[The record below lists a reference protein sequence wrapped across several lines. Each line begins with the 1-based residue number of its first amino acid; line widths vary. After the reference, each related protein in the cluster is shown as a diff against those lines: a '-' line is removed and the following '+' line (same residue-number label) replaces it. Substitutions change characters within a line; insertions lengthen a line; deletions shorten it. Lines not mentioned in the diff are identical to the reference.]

1 MATLFE
7 SVQLGSLVLAN
18 RVFMA
23 PLTRT
28 RADDDGVPSEFA
40 ATYYSQRASA
50 GLIVTE
56 ATQIS
61 PMGKGYANTPGIHSP
76 EQVRGW
82 GRIVESVH
90 NSGGRI
96 FLQLWHVGRISHTS
110 LLPNNV
116 QPVAP
121 SAIRANA
128 YTHIATGAAQVSEPV
143 ALTASGIKETLADY
157 QRAAANAKEAGF
169 DGVEIHAAN
178 GYLIDQFLRTGTNQR
193 TDKYGG
199 VAANRVRF
207 LTEAVEQVLEAWD
220 SKQIGVRISPTVDFN
235 DMSDDNP
242 RDTFSVAVA
251 RLNGYGLGY
260 LHVVEQAQ
268 DSKGSSEEDL
278 ALSAY
283 LRTLWKG
290 LYVVNGGY
298 DGPKGEEAIRSGHAD
313 AVAYGRAFLAN
324 PDLPRRLQLGAALNE
339 PDPTTFYGGDA
350 LAIRDPLL
358 SSFTTHRFLTSR
370 QTRWQGCSAVSWA
383 TPFLLSLLR
392 ILLEC
397 EDLSAY

>member
-1 MATLFE
+1 MASLFE
-7 SVQLGSLVLAN
+7 SVQLGSLALTN

-23 PLTRT
+23 PMTRI
-28 RADDDGVPSEFA
+28 RAHSDGIPGELA

-61 PMGKGYANTPGIHSP
+61 PMGKGYVNTPGIHSP
-76 EQVRGW
+76 EQVQAW
-82 GRIVESVH
+82 SRIVESVH
-90 NSGGRI
+90 KSGGRI
-96 FLQLWHVGRISHTS
+96 FLQLWHVGRISHSS
-110 LLPNNV
+110 LLPNNA

-128 YTHIATGAAQVSEPV
+128 HTHIATGAAQVSEPV
-143 ALTASGIKETLADY
+143 ALTAAGIKETLDGY
-157 QRAAANAKEAGF
+157 RLAAINAKEAGF

-193 TDKYGG
+193 TDEYGG
-199 VAANRVRF
+199 FASNRVRF
-207 LTEAVEQVLEAWD
+207 LTEAVERVLEAWD

-235 DMSDDNP
+235 DMYDDNP
-242 RDTFSVAVA
+242 RETFSVAVEK
-251 RLNGYGLGY
+251 LNNYGLGY

-268 DSKGSSEEDL
+268 DSKGSSEEDVS
-278 ALSAY
+278 LSAH

-298 DGPKGEEAIRSGHAD
+298 DGLRGEEAVRTGHAD

-339 PDPTTFYGGDA
+339 PDPTTFYGGGAAGYTSYPA
-350 LAIRDPLL
+350 L
-358 SSFTTHRFLTSR
+358 T
-370 QTRWQGCSAVSWA
+370 
-383 TPFLLSLLR
+383 
-392 ILLEC
+392 
-397 EDLSAY
+397 

>member
-7 SVQLGSLVLAN
+7 PVQLGSLVLAN

-28 RADDDGVPSEFA
+28 RADEEGVPSELA

-61 PMGKGYANTPGIHSP
+61 PMGKGYSNTPGIHTP
-76 EQVRGW
+76 KQTQVW
-82 GRIVESVH
+82 SQIVESVH

-121 SAIRANA
+121 SAIRADA
-128 YTHIATGAAQVSEPV
+128 DTHIATGSAKVSEPV
-143 ALTASGIKETLADY
+143 ALSASGIKQTLADY
-157 QRAAANAKEAGF
+157 RSAASKAKAAGF

-178 GYLIDQFLRTGTNQR
+178 GYLIDQFLRTGSNQR
-193 TDKYGG
+193 TDEYGG
-199 VAANRVRF
+199 TASNRIRF
-207 LTEAVEQVLEAWD
+207 LTEAVETVLEVWD
-220 SKQIGVRISPTVDFN
+220 SRQVGVRISPTVDFN
-235 DMSDDNP
+235 DMTDANP
-242 RDTFSVAVA
+242 LETFSVAVEK
-251 RLNGYGLGY
+251 LNSYGLGY

-268 DSKGSSEEDL
+268 DSTGRAEEAV
-278 ALSAY
+278 ALSAQ
-283 LRTLWKG
+283 LRALWKG
-290 LYVVNGGY
+290 VYVVNGGY
-298 DGPKGEEAIRSGHAD
+298 DGPKGEQAIRTGHAD

-324 PDLPRRLQLGAALNE
+324 PDLPRRLRLGAPLNE
-339 PDPTTFYGGDA
+339 LDPTTIYGGGAAGYTSYPA
-350 LAIRDPLL
+350 L
-358 SSFTTHRFLTSR
+358 S
-370 QTRWQGCSAVSWA
+370 
-383 TPFLLSLLR
+383 
-392 ILLEC
+392 
-397 EDLSAY
+397 

>member
-1 MATLFE
+1 
-7 SVQLGSLVLAN
+7 
-18 RVFMA
+18 MA

-28 RADDDGVPSEFA
+28 RADADGVPNNSRHLLHKACFGWTHRDRGDA
-40 ATYYSQRASA
+40 NLAHGQGVQQYSRNSF
-50 GLIVTE
+50 
-56 ATQIS
+56 
-61 PMGKGYANTPGIHSP
+61 P

-82 GRIVESVH
+82 SRIVESVH

-110 LLPNNV
+110 LLPNNA

-121 SAIRANA
+121 SAIRANSH
-128 YTHIATGAAQVSEPV
+128 THTAAGSAQVSEPV

-157 QRAAANAKEAGF
+157 RRAAGNAKEAGF

-193 TDKYGG
+193 SDQYGG
-199 VAANRVRF
+199 VASNRVRF

-235 DMSDDNP
+235 DMRDDNP
-242 RDTFSVAVA
+242 LETFSVTVA
-251 RLNGYGLGY
+251 RLNDFGLGY
-260 LHVVEQAQ
+260 LHVVERAQ
-268 DSKGSSEEDL
+268 DSKGSGEEAL
-278 ALSAY
+278 ALSAH

-298 DGPKGEEAIRSGHAD
+298 DGLRGEEALRTGHAD

-339 PDPTTFYGGDA
+339 PDPTTFYAGGA
-350 LAIRDPLL
+350 AGYTSYPTL
-358 SSFTTHRFLTSR
+358 S
-370 QTRWQGCSAVSWA
+370 
-383 TPFLLSLLR
+383 
-392 ILLEC
+392 
-397 EDLSAY
+397 